1 MKKFGFVV
9 LALAAVGG
17 VGGVGWWVYPRL
29 ATAPWRPALSSREIV
44 ARVLAESLAERQPG
58 AKALVVGNPF
68 TLRGGQS
75 AEVYAFEKAS
85 ERGLRAGFG
94 QRDAVRIVYPELRKE
109 FLRQPESVFVDPQTT
124 TPLSY
129 LVAEGSFQ
137 RLAEANP
144 GFELMVSLIGLPLNL
159 TQSPW
164 WNQPGTPRFGLLLPD
179 WRMVGSSGAIR
190 EAFKS
195 GKIVAAVMARPGA
208 AEEDV
213 SARRGDD
220 RAEFDRRF
228 LLVTQD
234 NIEELLRAH
243 PRAFQ

>member
-1 MKKFGFVV
+1 MKKIGLLV

-17 VGGVGWWVYPRL
+17 LAWWVYPRV

-44 ARVLAESLAERQPG
+44 ARVLGQSLAERQPG

-94 QRDAVRIVYPELRKE
+94 HPDALRIVYPELRKE
-109 FLRQPESVFVDPQTT
+109 FGQRPESVFVDPQTT

-129 LVAEGSFQ
+129 LVAEDSFQ
-137 RLAEANP
+137 KLAEANP
-144 GFELMVSLIGLPLNL
+144 GFELMVSLIGLPVNL

-179 WRMVGSSGAIR
+179 WRMVGSPAAIR

-208 AEEDV
+208 AEEEV
-213 SARRGDD
+213 PARRGDD
-220 RAEFDRRF
+220 RGEFDRRF
-228 LLVTQD
+228 ILVTQD